1 MNAFQI
7 LLQTL
12 KQITTLEADEEVLF
26 QKAFQSFCL

>member
-12 KQITTLEADEEVLF
+12 KQITTLEPNEEVLF